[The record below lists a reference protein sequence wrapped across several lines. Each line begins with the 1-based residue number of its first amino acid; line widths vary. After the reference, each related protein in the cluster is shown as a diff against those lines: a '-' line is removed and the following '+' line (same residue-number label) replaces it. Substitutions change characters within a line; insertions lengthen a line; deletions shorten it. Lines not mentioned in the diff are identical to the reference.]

1 MTLHLLKNPVSPVAL
16 NLLAAQAAAPVV
28 VFLSSSETPSTLSPF
43 TVYRV
48 TEKPSSLSNTTISY
62 DRLVSMLFE
71 ADRVITW

>member
-16 NLLAAQAAAPVV
+16 NLLATQPTAPVV
-28 VFLSSSETPSTLSPF
+28 VFLSASETPSTLSPF

-48 TEKPSSLSNTTISY
+48 TERASSVNTTTISY